1 MPSNKNRPNTNT
13 KPSPRPSVPHA
24 EPADDLHGDGAVT
37 GDSGGG
43 NHVFDPSK
51 SETRRGAV
59 PTELGIDRRLGLNR
73 REIQARING
82 GTMEAGEPG
91 TGLERRRGPGRR
103 RTDFTKSAEEGE
115 MNREQFLFLMAIDAF
130 KKSNE
135 VMFPTWSD
143 VLEVVRLLGYRKTMP
158 SELNIRGAEDFREAP
173 DATSG
178 VRAKPGH
185 PEFKREAA

>member
-1 MPSNKNRPNTNT
+1 MPSKNSRPQTT
-13 KPSPRPSVPHA
+13 PSTTPRPPA
-24 EPADDLHGDGAVT
+24 EPADTLQTTDERASHT
-37 GDSGGG
+37 
-43 NHVFDPSK
+43 FDPARMPD
-51 SETRRGAV
+51 RRGAV
-59 PTELGIDRRLGLNR
+59 PTELGVDRRLGLDR

-82 GTMEAGEPG
+82 GSVESGEPG

-103 RTDFTKSAEEGE
+103 RTDFMKSAEEGE

-130 KKSNE
+130 KKSNA
-135 VMFPTWSD
+135 VMYPTWSD

-173 DATSG
+173 DAISG